1 MTHATLDQERDGHEP
16 RTTRRRTIPSPRDHV
31 RPSRDSRFGRPSGE
45 SGAARLQPSE
55 KSLPAPE
62 LRVAAPSAAHAIA
75 VLREKQ
81 ARPTL
86 RAERFLASDLAVLDL
101 VKHRLEPARPLLR
114 LRIRHHFASFAVFFA
129 SVFFSA
135 LAGGGLPSLLFSG
148 RLFFFSLLRS

>member
-45 SGAARLQPSE
+45 SGAASLQPSE

-75 VLREKQ
+75 VLREKH
-81 ARPTL
+81 ARATL

-101 VKHRLEPARPLLR
+101 VKHPLEPARPLLR
-114 LRIRHHFASFAVFFA
+114 LHLRHHFASFAVFFA
-129 SVFFSA
+129 SGFFSA
-135 LAGGGLPSLLFSG
+135 FAAHAFSPF
-148 RLFFFSLLRS
+148 LSAP